1 MNMLQGL
8 KIYQGSKIKH
18 VYKHTNIS
26 SGNECNWT
34 NTEQLVFTKPCP
46 QKGSMKTWKNV
57 SQTFQFRLNLSGT
70 EPQFAEIFRY
80 YFTEAEIIQNRGFR
94 STLRPLPFNVSGNL
108 EFRAVKFY
116 FRIPASIFNHL
127 YQELF
132 GTENPD
138 FPAGKSG
145 IPGPTFEGSKV
156 CPRYVRAGLPK
167 VIGTPTVE
175 SM

>member
-1 MNMLQGL
+1 MRLFVRKGQVICEFVSMYHHGTRSRDSQAFSRLNCSLDHL
-8 KIYQGSKIKH
+8 CSKYLFLAVVQKCFVFIPCFIGRF
-18 VYKHTNIS
+18 YK

-46 QKGSMKTWKNV
+46 QKEFMKTWKYV
-57 SQTFQFRLNLSGT
+57 FHAFQFRLNLSGT

-116 FRIPASIFNHL
+116 FRIPASI
-127 YQELF
+127 
-132 GTENPD
+132 
-138 FPAGKSG
+138 
-145 IPGPTFEGSKV
+145 
-156 CPRYVRAGLPK
+156 
-167 VIGTPTVE
+167 
-175 SM
+175 